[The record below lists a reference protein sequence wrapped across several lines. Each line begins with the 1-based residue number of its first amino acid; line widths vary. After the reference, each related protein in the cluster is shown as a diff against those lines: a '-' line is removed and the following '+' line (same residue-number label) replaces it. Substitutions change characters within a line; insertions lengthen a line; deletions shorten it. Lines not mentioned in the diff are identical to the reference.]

1 MKCSI
6 LSALCLL
13 PALCWTQN
21 VEAARQQAET
31 RNRNEIALSLEI
43 VVEDNKGRTISH
55 AAITKAN
62 AGASVKGLFF
72 DFDKGPNTIS
82 VYYTTR
88 QAKTKIGSAPNITAA
103 QAPLGT
109 EIELFGSTAFIK
121 VRLKK
126 PNTDSAKT
134 GDQKNISAIIPDM
147 VPTAPEPTTPA
158 TEELVAPEAP
168 PFEESTVTAEPR
180 APKAPPFVEPTAVK
194 SPVASPKESTPR
206 SDLLEQ
212 IKSGKTL
219 KKVTVEP
226 KSTPASKGGSS
237 GISSDLQKQ
246 IEERRKVIEEE
257 EAEEDV
263 DASEWD

>member
-1 MKCSI
+1 MKHTV
-6 LSALCLL
+6 LSTLCLV
-13 PALCWTQN
+13 PILCWTQN
-21 VEAARQQAET
+21 VDAARQQAET

-126 PNTDSAKT
+126 PNTSSTET
-134 GDQKNISAIIPDM
+134 GNQKNISAIIPDM
-147 VPTAPEPTTPA
+147 IPTAPEPTTPPV
-158 TEELVAPEAP
+158 EESAIPEAP
-168 PFEESTVTAEPR
+168 PFGEPTTTTEPV
-180 APKAPPFVEPTAVK
+180 APEAPPFVEPTAVK
-194 SPVASPKESTPR
+194 SPKESTPR

-212 IKSGKTL
+212 IKAGKNL
-219 KKVTVEP
+219 KKTTVEP
-226 KSTPASKGGSS
+226 KTAPASQGGPSS
-237 GISSDLQKQ
+237 VSPDLQKQ
-246 IEERRKVIEEE
+246 IEERRKAIEDE

-263 DASEWD
+263 DASDWD

>member
-1 MKCSI
+1 MKCNI
-6 LSALCLL
+6 LSSLCLA
-13 PALCWTQN
+13 PILCWTQN
-21 VEAARQQAET
+21 IDAARQQAET

-134 GDQKNISAIIPDM
+134 GDQKNISAIIPSM

-168 PFEESTVTAEPR
+168 PFGEPTAPAEPV
-180 APKAPPFVEPTAVK
+180 APEAPPFVQPIAVT
-194 SPVASPKESTPR
+194 SPKESTPR
-206 SDLLEQ
+206 SDLLDQ
-212 IKSGKTL
+212 IKAGKTL
-219 KKVTVEP
+219 KKTTAEP
-226 KSTPASKGGSS
+226 KTTPASKDVSS

-246 IEERRKVIEEE
+246 IEERRKAIEEE
-257 EAEEDV
+257 EEEDV